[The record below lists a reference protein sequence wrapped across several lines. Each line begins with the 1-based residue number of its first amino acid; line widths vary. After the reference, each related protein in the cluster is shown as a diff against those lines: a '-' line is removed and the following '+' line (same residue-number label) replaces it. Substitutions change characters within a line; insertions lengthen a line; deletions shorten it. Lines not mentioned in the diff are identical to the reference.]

1 MKYFEL
7 KILFCAYDRAGQIA
21 SGPNAW
27 LQRLVPDLISNYR
40 LDIQTLF
47 VYSGESNK
55 CPTISFFKNKNIPL
69 QLINSNTHNYVEDQV
84 KELLGIIKKEDIS
97 LVVANLVIPALYA
110 TQYLKPYNIPV
121 IGVLHSN
128 DTFYKSV
135 ITKFIHG
142 NKKNQFSTAVSVSE
156 YINTICKSQNTN
168 TQLLNIPCGTP
179 EVENS
184 TLRNSQEIL
193 KVIYAGRLVKEAK
206 QVLKLTKAFCDAS
219 KVNSNLDFSIYGD
232 GDQEQSI
239 SALINHERASKNV
252 KLFKALPPNKIIR
265 KIQEH
270 HVFTLMSDYEGMPIA
285 LMEAMACGLVP
296 VCYIG
301 EGGIDEIIEHGVNGF
316 IVKNRG
322 KDYQDRLQLL
332 ADNKELW
339 ETMSKN
345 AIATIQQKYS
355 SKITHQKWYELLN
368 QCKCL
373 KQRPLKIPLRIKF
386 KGPLLYYGDNRKPNF
401 KDRNATWLKTNWMTF
416 RLFARPRA
424 RLRELLK

>member
-1 MKYFEL
+1 L
-7 KILFCAYDRAGQIA
+7 KILFCAYDRPGQIA

-27 LQRLVPDLISNYR
+27 LQRLVPDLISNHG

-47 VYSGESNK
+47 VYSGESKK
-55 CPTISFFKNKNIPL
+55 CPTISFFKNNNLPL
-69 QLINSNTHNYVEDQV
+69 HLINSNTHNYVEDQV
-84 KELLGIIKKEDIS
+84 KALLNIVKREHITT
-97 LVVANLVIPALYA
+97 VVANLVIPALYA
-110 TQYLKPYNIPV
+110 TQYLKPFNIPI

-128 DTFYKSV
+128 DQFHKGV

-142 NKKNQFSTAVSVSE
+142 KTKNQLSTAVSVSE
-156 YINTICKSQNTN
+156 YINTICESQNTN

-179 EVENS
+179 EIENS

-219 KVNSNLDFSIYGD
+219 KINGNINFSIYGD
-232 GDQEQSI
+232 GDKEQSI
-239 SALINHERASKNV
+239 KALIKDEKATNNV
-252 KLFKALPPNKIIR
+252 TLFKALPPSQILN

-316 IVKNRG
+316 IVKDRSE
-322 KDYQDRLQLL
+322 DYQKKLQLL
-332 ADNKELW
+332 ANDRSLW

-355 SKITHQKWYELLN
+355 SKITHQKWFELLN
-368 QCKCL
+368 QFKDV
-373 KQRPLKIPLRIKF
+373 KQKPLGIPLRIKL
-386 KGPLLYYGDNRKPNF
+386 KGALLYYGDNRKPSL
-401 KDRNATWLKTNWMTF
+401 KDRSATWLKSNWMAF
-416 RLFARPRA
+416 RIFIRPRA